1 MVNNMTEK
9 NPCLKFGCSECCK
22 PVKMRKGFK
31 QHVGD
36 KIKDLP
42 FDERG
47 EIWIPENHPDT
58 VKIETY
64 NCRLHDE
71 KTGKCLDYE
80 NRPEICR
87 NTTCAA
93 FDTNDKNE
101 QRQAIE
107 DAKKEKFIICK
118 K

>member
-1 MVNNMTEK
+1 
-9 NPCLKFGCSECCK
+9 
-22 PVKMRKGFK
+22 MRKGFK
-31 QHVGD
+31 QHIGG
-36 KIKDLP
+36 KINDLH

-47 EIWIPENHPDT
+47 EVWIPENHPDT

-64 NCRLHDE
+64 NCRRHDE

-87 NTTCAA
+87 NTTCGA
-93 FDTNDKNE
+93 FDTDDENE

-107 DAKKEKFIICK
+107 AVKKEKFIICK